1 MAKVN
6 WTDEARRWL
15 QEIYD
20 YIATDNPDAAYR
32 TVTEIH
38 NKAGLLGQYPEM
50 GASYRGDRR
59 VRILVSGQYR
69 IAYVIKSSTDID
81 VIGVFH
87 GALDL
92 DRILR

>member
-1 MAKVN
+1 VAKVN

-32 TVTEIH
+32 TVSEIH
-38 NKAGLLGQYPEM
+38 EKAGLLGQFPEM
-50 GASYRGDRR
+50 GSLYRGDRK
-59 VRILVSGQYR
+59 VRILLSGQYR
-69 IAYVIKSSTDID
+69 IAYVIKPPTDID

-87 GALDL
+87 GALDI
-92 DRILR
+92 DRYLR